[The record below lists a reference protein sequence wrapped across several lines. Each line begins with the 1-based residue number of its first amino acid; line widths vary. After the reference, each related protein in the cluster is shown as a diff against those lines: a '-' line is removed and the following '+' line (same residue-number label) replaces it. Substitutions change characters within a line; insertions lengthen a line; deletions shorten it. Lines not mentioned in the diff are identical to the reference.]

1 MVPRVV
7 TMALI
12 LQEFPVT
19 RADGISEHHFGLAG
33 GQALL
38 SPKGAKE
45 VKHQAS
51 LERWGSRLSN
61 SVWIKCERPV
71 AHKELHKRI

>member
-1 MVPRVV
+1 MPSVM

-12 LQEFPVT
+12 LPEFLVSRPD
-19 RADGISEHHFGLAG
+19 AISKQDFDLGD

-45 VKHQAS
+45 IKHRTS
-51 LERWGSRLSN
+51 LGRWGSRLSN
-61 SVWIKCERPV
+61 PV
-71 AHKELHKRI
+71 